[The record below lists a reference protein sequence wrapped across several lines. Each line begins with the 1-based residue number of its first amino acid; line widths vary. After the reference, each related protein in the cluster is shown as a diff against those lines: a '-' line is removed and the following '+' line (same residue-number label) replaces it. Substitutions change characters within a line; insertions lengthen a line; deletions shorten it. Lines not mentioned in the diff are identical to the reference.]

1 MRVEKPSS
9 RILAIAIGC
18 LAFVA
23 PAAALAARV
32 GLEVG
37 VAGSFLGGE
46 DFDPL
51 GDAARFEVLGTIM
64 MPSSFEVGIGT
75 NVASHDLEGSADN
88 ADLTNVFGEVRYR
101 FGYPAAVTPHLHP
114 FVAGRAGYSRL
125 AVDEGFGDS
134 SHNGFLLG
142 GGGGVEYWFTNKVAA
157 VGSAM
162 LNYVRFGEGDNAASE
177 SLSGTLTDLRA
188 GLKVRF

>member
-1 MRVEKPSS
+1 MRIAKADT
-9 RILAIAIGC
+9 RALAATIGC
-18 LAFVA
+18 LALLV
-23 PAAALAARV
+23 PAGVRASGI

-37 VAGSFLGGE
+37 VAGSFLGGK

-51 GDAARFEVLGTIM
+51 GDAAAFEVLGTVM
-64 MPSSFEVGIGT
+64 VPLSLEVGIGT
-75 NVASHDLEGSADN
+75 NVASHDIEGSPDN

-101 FGYPAAVTPHLHP
+101 FNFPAAATPHMHP

-125 AVDEGFGDS
+125 ASDAGLADTS
-134 SHNGFLLG
+134 RNGFLVG

-162 LNYVRFGEGDNAASE
+162 LNYVHFGEGDSAASQG
-177 SLSGTLTDLRA
+177 LSGTLTDVRA